1 MIQSLM
7 SLFARGLV
15 NVFFLYWHDNIDF
28 PFTFGQISFE
38 IKQQIDLFVG
48 KYIPLCHWAYKMDNL
63 ELG

>member
-1 MIQSLM
+1 MIHSLM

-48 KYIPLCHWAYKMDNL
+48 KYIPLCHWA
-63 ELG
+63 